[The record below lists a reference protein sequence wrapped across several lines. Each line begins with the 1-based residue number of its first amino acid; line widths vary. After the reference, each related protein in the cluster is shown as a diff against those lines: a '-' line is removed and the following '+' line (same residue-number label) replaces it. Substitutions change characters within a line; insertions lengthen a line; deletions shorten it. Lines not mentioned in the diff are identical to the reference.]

1 FSAFFTERRNSTRS
15 RQKATHP
22 PRRTSP
28 ANATCLLHNS
38 SKKSIPRMAA
48 SSLSSP
54 LSISNPLRRFSLH
67 IHHLSKPKPIPSL
80 ILCSAAKMN
89 GHIYRVP
96 GLDEEEMDSVAGKTF
111 ERYALPSSA
120 KRNGKGT
127 AIVWFRNDLRVLDN
141 DALYRA
147 WSSSD
152 TLLPVYCLDPR
163 LFLTTHF
170 FGFPKTGALRGAF
183 LMECLADLRKN
194 LMKRGLNLLIR
205 SGKPEDIL
213 PCLAKDF
220 GAHTVFAH
228 KETCSEELQ
237 VERHVN
243 QALKGVGNGTKLELV
258 WGSTMY
264 HKDDLPFDVL
274 DLPDI
279 YTQFRKSVEAKCR
292 IRSLTRIPISL
303 GPTPSVDN
311 WGDVPTLGEV
321 GIEPQE
327 VTRGMRFVGG
337 ESAGVCR
344 VFEYFWKKAR
354 SSPEIFRRLLRRCL
368 CVYIMLYDLLKV
380 YKETRNGM
388 LGPDYSTKFSPWL
401 AFGCI
406 SPRFIYEEVQR
417 YESERVANNS
427 TYWVLFELIWRD
439 YFRFL
444 SIKCGNSLFHLGGPR
459 NVQGKWSQDIM
470 LFESWRD
477 GKTGYPIIDANM
489 KELSTTGF
497 MSNRGRQIVCSFL
510 VRDMGLDWRMGAEW
524 FETCLLDY
532 DPCSNYGNWT
542 YGAGVGNDPREDR
555 YFSIPKQAQNY
566 DPEGEYVAF
575 WVQQLRRLPKE
586 KRHWPGR
593 LMYMDTVVPLLHGN
607 AQTSGRSKSG
617 GFRGSHS
624 GRSSRNNGR
633 P

>member
-1 FSAFFTERRNSTRS
+1 
-15 RQKATHP
+15 
-22 PRRTSP
+22 
-28 ANATCLLHNS
+28 
-38 SKKSIPRMAA
+38 MAA
-48 SSLSSP
+48 SSFSSP
-54 LSISNPLRRFSLH
+54 LSHPLRRFSLH
-67 IHHLSKPKPIPSL
+67 LSHLSKKKPVASL
-80 ILCSAAKMN
+80 FFCSAAKMN

-96 GLDEEEMDSVAGKTF
+96 ALDEEEMASVAGKTF
-111 ERYALPSSA
+111 ERYALPSSE
-120 KRNGKGT
+120 KRNGKGV
-127 AIVWFRNDLRVLDN
+127 AILWFRNDLRVLDN
-141 DALYRA
+141 EALYRA

-152 TLLPVYCLDPR
+152 TLLPVYCRDPR
-163 LFLTTHF
+163 LFHTTHYF
-170 FGFPKTGALRGAF
+170 AFPKTGGNVPKDPLRGAF

-194 LMKRGLNLLIR
+194 LMRRGLNLLIR

-213 PCLAKDF
+213 PSLAKDF
-220 GAHTVFAH
+220 GAHTVLAH
-228 KETCSEELQ
+228 KETCSEEVQ
-237 VERHVN
+237 VERLVS
-243 QALKGVGNGTKLELV
+243 QALKGVGNGTKLELI

-274 DLPDI
+274 DLPDM
-279 YTQFRKSVEAKCR
+279 YTPFRKSVEAKCR
-292 IRSLTRIPISL
+292 IRSSTRVPISL

-311 WGDVPTLGEV
+311 WGDVPTLGQL

-327 VTRGMRFVGG
+327 
-337 ESAGVCR
+337 
-344 VFEYFWKKAR
+344 
-354 SSPEIFRRLLRRCL
+354 
-368 CVYIMLYDLLKV
+368 DLLKV

-406 SPRFIYEEVQR
+406 SPRFIYEEVR
-417 YESERVANNS
+417 S
-427 TYWVLFELIWRD
+427 FKP
-439 YFRFL
+439 L
-444 SIKCGNSLFHLGGPR
+444 SNVPKAHRSGPR
-459 NVQGKWSQDIM
+459 NVQGEWSQDKK
-470 LFESWRD
+470 LFGSWRD

-566 DPEGEYVAF
+566 DTEGEYVAF

-593 LMYMDTVVPLLHGN
+593 LMYMDTVVPLKHGHGGGS
-607 AQTSGRSKSG
+607 AQTSRGSKSSGGG
-617 GFRGSHS
+617 GFRGNHS
-624 GRSSRNNGR
+624 GRSSRHNG

>member
-1 FSAFFTERRNSTRS
+1 
-15 RQKATHP
+15 
-22 PRRTSP
+22 
-28 ANATCLLHNS
+28 
-38 SKKSIPRMAA
+38 MAA
-48 SSLSSP
+48 SSLSFSSH
-54 LSISNPLRRFSLH
+54 LSNPLRRFTFHNLHPISSSSSLFLCSVARMNDH
-67 IHHLSKPKPIPSL
+67 IH
-80 ILCSAAKMN
+80 
-89 GHIYRVP
+89 RVP
-96 GLDEEEMDSVAGKTF
+96 ALNEEEIDSVAIKTF
-111 ERYALPSSA
+111 ERYALPSSSV
-120 KRNGKGT
+120 KRNGKGVS
-127 AIVWFRNDLRVLDN
+127 ILWFRNDLRVLVN
-141 DALYRA
+141 DALYKA
-147 WSSSD
+147 WSSSE

-163 LFLTTHF
+163 LFHTTHF
-170 FGFPKTGALRGAF
+170 FNFPKTGALRGGF
-183 LMECLADLRKN
+183 LMECLVDLRKN

-205 SGKPEDIL
+205 SGKPEDIV
-213 PCLAKDF
+213 PSLAKDF

-228 KETCSEELQ
+228 KETCSEEID
-237 VERHVN
+237 VERLVN
-243 QALKGVGNGTKLELV
+243 QGLKRVGNGAKLELI

-264 HKDDLPFDVL
+264 HKDDLPFDVF
-274 DLPDI
+274 DLPDV
-279 YTQFRKSVEAKCR
+279 YTQFRKSVEGNCS
-292 IRSLTRIPISL
+292 IRRSTRVPLSL
-303 GPTPSVDN
+303 GLTPSVDN
-311 WGDVPTLGEV
+311 WGDVPTLEQL

-337 ESAGVCR
+337 ESAGVGR
-344 VFEYFWKKAR
+344 VFEYFWKK
-354 SSPEIFRRLLRRCL
+354 
-368 CVYIMLYDLLKV
+368 DLLKV
-380 YKETRNGM
+380 YKDTRNGM

-417 YESERVANNS
+417 YEKERVANNS

-444 SIKCGNSLFHLGGPR
+444 SIKCGNSLFQLGGPR
-459 NVQGKWSQDIM
+459 NVQGKWSQDKR

-477 GKTGYPIIDANM
+477 GKTGYPLIDANM
-489 KELSTTGF
+489 KELATTGF

-575 WVQQLRRLPKE
+575 WVQQLRRLSKE
-586 KRHWPGR
+586 KRHSPGR
-593 LMYMDTVVPLLHGN
+593 LMYMDTIVPLKHGN
-607 AQTSGRSKSG
+607 GPMAGGSRPPGG

-624 GRSSRNNGR
+624 GRRSRHNGS
-633 P
+633 

>member
-1 FSAFFTERRNSTRS
+1 
-15 RQKATHP
+15 
-22 PRRTSP
+22 
-28 ANATCLLHNS
+28 
-38 SKKSIPRMAA
+38 MAA

-54 LSISNPLRRFSLH
+54 LSHPLRSRLSL
-67 IHHLSKPKPIPSL
+67 HHLSKKRVSSL
-80 ILCSAAKMN
+80 FFCSAAKMN

-96 GLDEEEMDSVAGKTF
+96 GLDEEEIASVAGK
-111 ERYALPSSA
+111 PA
-120 KRNGKGT
+120 KRNGRGV
-127 AIVWFRNDLRVLDN
+127 AILWFRNHLRVLDN
-141 DALYRA
+141 EALYRT

-152 TLLPVYCLDPR
+152 TLLPVYCLNPR

-170 FGFPKTGALRGAF
+170 FAFPKTGALRGAF

-194 LMKRGLNLLIR
+194 LMRRGLNLLIR
-205 SGKPEDIL
+205 NGKPEDIL
-213 PCLAKDF
+213 PSLAKDF
-220 GAHTVFAH
+220 EAHTVLAH

-237 VERHVN
+237 VERLVD
-243 QALKGVGNGTKLELV
+243 QALKGVGNGTKLELI

-279 YTQFRKSVEAKCR
+279 YTQFLKSVEANCR
-292 IRSLTRIPISL
+292 IRSSTRIPISL
-303 GPTPSVDN
+303 GPTPSVDD
-311 WGDVPTLGEV
+311 WGEVPTLSQLGT
-321 GIEPQE
+321 EPQE

-337 ESAGVCR
+337 ESAGV
-344 VFEYFWKKAR
+344 
-354 SSPEIFRRLLRRCL
+354 
-368 CVYIMLYDLLKV
+368 V
-380 YKETRNGM
+380 YKESRNGM

-444 SIKCGNSLFHLGGPR
+444 SIKCGNSLFHLG
-459 NVQGKWSQDIM
+459 KWSQDKK

-555 YFSIPKQAQNY
+555 YFSIPKQAQSY
-566 DPEGEYVAF
+566 DPEGEYIV
-575 WVQQLRRLPKE
+575 
-586 KRHWPGR
+586 HWPGR
-593 LMYMDTVVPLLHGN
+593 LMYMDTVVPLKHGHGGGN
-607 AQTSGRSKSG
+607 AQTSKSGG
-617 GFRGSHS
+617 GFRGNHS
-624 GRSSRNNGR
+624 GRRSRNNG